1 MLYEKLTYQ
10 DDFPINITIASID
23 EYPLHYHKDIEFVYV
38 LSGEVKLKNGYC
50 FYNLTEGDVFT
61 NAGHEVHYLTSEGK
75 ENVCALIQISTKYFS
90 KHFPNLREAC
100 YRTYTNKDVDR
111 RHAHLR
117 EMLSHL
123 VSEYCEKNF
132 DYKKRCT
139 DLVCDIISFMD
150 KYFNLFAFDEDDVV
164 VNFEGANQISI
175 ERISRIIT
183 YIYQHYQ
190 EKLTLEDLSNIEHL
204 STFYISHIIKNCT
217 GMNFRE
223 FLCFAR
229 VEWSEIQLLDT
240 NKKVSQIA
248 RDVGFS
254 TTAYYEKYFEKWF
267 KNTPLEHRKLF
278 APKVLSELTQ
288 PRLVY
293 IDPEDA
299 ARLCAKELSDA
310 APNRLPMSF
319 TLTAD
324 SWDEIKKSLKELVS
338 GPDSDIV
345 KDAAAH
351 EGVTIHLKL

>member
-1 MLYEKLTYQ
+1 MLFEKVIYQ

-23 EYPLHYHKDIEFVYV
+23 EYPLHYHQDIEFIYV

-50 FYNLTEGDVFT
+50 FYDLKEGDVFT
-61 NAGHEVHYLTSEGK
+61 NAGHEVHYLTSDGK

-90 KHFPNLREAC
+90 KHFPRLSEAC
-100 YRTYTNKDVDR
+100 YRTYTYKDNDR

-117 EMLSHL
+117 ELLSRL
-123 VSEYCEKNF
+123 VSEYCEKRF

-139 DLVCDIISFMD
+139 DLVSDIISFID
-150 KYFNLFAFDEDDVV
+150 KYFNLFAFEDDVV

-175 ERISRIIT
+175 ERISRITT

-190 EKLTLEDLSNIEHL
+190 EKLTLEDLSNFEHL
-204 STFYISHIIKNCT
+204 STFYISHIIKNYT

-240 NKKVSQIA
+240 KKKISQIA

-267 KNTPLEHRKLF
+267 KNTPAEHRKIF
-278 APKVLSELTQ
+278 APRVLSEIRQPKLT
-288 PRLVY
+288 Y
-293 IDPEDA
+293 IA
-299 ARLCAKELSDA
+299 ASEVAELCAKELSEA
-310 APNRLPMSF
+310 IPSKLPMSV

-324 SWDEIKKSLKELVS
+324 SWGELKKALRELLT
-338 GPDSDIV
+338 GPNSDAV
-345 KDAAAH
+345 EAAASR
-351 EGVTIHLKL
+351 EGVTIHMRL